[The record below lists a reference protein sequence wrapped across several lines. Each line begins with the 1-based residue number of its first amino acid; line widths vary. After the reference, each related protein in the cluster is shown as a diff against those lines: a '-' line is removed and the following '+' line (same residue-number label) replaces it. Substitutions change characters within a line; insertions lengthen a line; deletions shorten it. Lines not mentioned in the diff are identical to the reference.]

1 MIHRRGWMAGIAAAS
16 FFFNGM
22 AALAADSVGSASNQ
36 CLACH
41 GNLKPLIR
49 LTWEVEKHKKPQ
61 VSAETSG
68 EG

>member
-1 MIHRRGWMAGIAAAS
+1 MIHRHIRMAGIAAAC
-16 FFFNGM
+16 FFLNGM
-22 AALAADSVGSASNQ
+22 AALAADNVGSASNQ

-49 LTWEVEKHKKPQ
+49 LTWEVEKQKKPL